1 MEEIDGWLET
11 GLKISCSEFESY
23 NGNLRERTE
32 IVSVRRNDEGVKI
45 SKSLRCR
52 KTLHSVVSVPAVCG
66 FGRHDIGKQHLHEL
80 PQVQQLVS
88 PAVQSDVEVG
98 AIFVQSRLLQAVYSL
113 HYKQT

>member
-1 MEEIDGWLET
+1 MQ
-11 GLKISCSEFESY
+11 K
-23 NGNLRERTE
+23 
-32 IVSVRRNDEGVKI
+32 K
-45 SKSLRCR
+45 

-66 FGRHDIGKQHLHEL
+66 FGRHDIGKQHLREL

-98 AIFVQSRLLQAVYSL
+98 AVFVQSRLLQAVYSL